1 MPGSEARSR
10 DLGRRPF
17 LGRGEVERTWPVW
30 AALGLAPLLWGAA
43 LGVSYVL
50 VPVSCD
56 LGTTLP
62 LHAVRAVTTA
72 GAAAAAWGSYGV
84 WRAAQGT
91 ESRVVA
97 RIGFLAFLGIAV
109 ATFSTL
115 LIVAEGVA
123 NFVVD
128 PCR

>member
-1 MPGSEARSR
+1 VPGSEARSR

-17 LGRGEVERTWPVW
+17 LGRGDVERTWPVW
-30 AALGLAPLLWGAA
+30 AALGLAPALWGLA
-43 LGVSYVL
+43 LGASYVL

-72 GAAAAAWGSYGV
+72 VALGTAYGSYGV

-91 ESRVVA
+91 ESRTVR

-109 ATFSTL
+109 ATFSAL
-115 LIVAEGVA
+115 LIVLEGVA

>member
-1 MPGSEARSR
+1 VPGSEARSR
-10 DLGRRPF
+10 DLGRRPY

-30 AALGLAPLLWGAA
+30 AALALAPLLWGAA
-43 LGVSYVL
+43 LGLSYVL

-62 LHAVRAVTTA
+62 LHAVRAATTA
-72 GAAAAAWGSYGV
+72 GSLAAAYGSYGV

-91 ESRVVA
+91 ESRVVG
-97 RIGFLAFLGIAV
+97 RIGFLAFLGIVV
-109 ATFSTL
+109 ASFSAL